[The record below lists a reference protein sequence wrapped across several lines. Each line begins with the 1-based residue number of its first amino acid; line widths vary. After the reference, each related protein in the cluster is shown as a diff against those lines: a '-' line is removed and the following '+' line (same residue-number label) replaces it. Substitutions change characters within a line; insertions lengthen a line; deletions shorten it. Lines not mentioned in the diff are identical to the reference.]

1 MINCCNKES
10 KRKTLKN
17 DVIHVIRE
25 NPGILQKDL
34 YQEFDSDFKQ
44 DISNMLY
51 TMDKDQ
57 EIKREKSG
65 NTYKVY
71 VN

>member
-17 DVIHVIRE
+17 DVIRE

>member
-17 DVIHVIRE
+17 DVIRE
-25 NPGILQKDL
+25 NPSILQKDL